1 MRTYN
6 FPTANIKVH
15 HTTID
20 AMLVGPAPE
29 QITGIWGYLI
39 EINSWSDW
47 VIGVDKVLTNER
59 STISRGSIFDV
70 NGLFGKGQIEILRW
84 DPEAE
89 MVLML
94 QVNDLRLA
102 FSILLRNVDCNTVIE
117 VEGEYE
123 LFGWKNAFAA
133 VFRLFLHRQQNQ
145 MMNKLDLSL
154 NQPSSTPWNRLYY
167 VHMKSTLPMH
177 RCKLIH
183 CKDSRFMGIFNNVQ

>member
-6 FPTANIKVH
+6 FPAANIKVH

-20 AMLVGPAPE
+20 PMLVGPAPE

-47 VIGVDKVLTNER
+47 VIGVDKVLMNER
-59 STISRGSIFDV
+59 NTISRGSIFDV

-94 QVNDLRLA
+94 QVSDLRLA

-154 NQPSSTPWNRLYY
+154 NQPSSTP
-167 VHMKSTLPMH
+167 
-177 RCKLIH
+177 
-183 CKDSRFMGIFNNVQ
+183 